1 MTDHTEPDHT
11 KIDPTPEPTP
21 EPTYPLPD
29 GWVWEYAT
37 DACFVDPYTREW
49 ARVYVQNGCVVINH
63 SVESAAVDIRC
74 VRVALEKHRG
84 GHHPCAVA
92 LSASGG
98 VAVIT
103 TGVPD
108 PTLAP
113 HVPTLAI
120 VDGYDGAAASAPLDA
135 VLAVLE
141 RAGKL

>member
-1 MTDHTEPDHT
+1 MNDHTHT
-11 KIDPTPEPTP
+11 PDPTLSPDPTH
-21 EPTYPLPD
+21 PLPD
-29 GWVWEYAT
+29 GWAWESVRLA
-37 DACFVDPYTREW
+37 DPHPFVSAIHREGDL
-49 ARVYVQNGCVVINH
+49 VYVHAGRVGVCNPAQ
-63 SVESAAVDIRC
+63 SAAVDIRT

-92 LSASGG
+92 LSATSRGG